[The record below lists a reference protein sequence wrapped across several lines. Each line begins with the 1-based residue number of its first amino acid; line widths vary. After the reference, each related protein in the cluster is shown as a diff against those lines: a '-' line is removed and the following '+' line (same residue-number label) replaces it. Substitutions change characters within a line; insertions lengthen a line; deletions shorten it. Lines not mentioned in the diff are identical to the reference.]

1 MVMET
6 PEPGL
11 NRHEWESELASL
23 DEDLRDSPAET
34 LPELARLV
42 ARMLEERG
50 YDPDDPVAREG
61 DEREVA
67 AEYQSSREVAD
78 RVDIAEDV
86 DPGDVADA
94 INGLR
99 SIFDYVVVEREAL

>member
-11 NRHEWESELASL
+11 DRHEWESELASI
-23 DEDLRDSPAET
+23 DEDLRDAPAES

-50 YDPDDPVAREG
+50 YDLADRVAREG
-61 DEREVA
+61 DEREVV
-67 AEYQSSREVAD
+67 AEYQAARDVAD
-78 RVDIAEDV
+78 RLDFGEDV

-99 SIFDYVVVEREAL
+99 LIFDYVIVERETP